1 MAAPPSRPD
10 PLVAQLPALRRL
22 AVALV
27 GAERSDDLVQEAA
40 LSALRSG
47 VARTPGALFAV
58 LRRRAIDAMRRG
70 GRVVA
75 GADGPEPVDERASD
89 PADTAGRVES
99 MGALVGALGRL
110 PAAQR
115 EALVLCYFDGA
126 TPAEAAAQ
134 LGVNAST
141 IRSRIQRGLEALRK
155 DLSRGRHDRD
165 WRALVLPL
173 AGLRP
178 ELGAPV
184 GPATAVGAASTV
196 VSLTAMWKLLTAAAC
211 AALAT
216 FALIHLNDGGE
227 ARRDASSP
235 ALGRTVDVAA
245 VDEPEDAPPTTQGR
259 EESPIEA
266 AEGAPAAP
274 RADAAEAPAPAAA
287 TTIAGAVTL
296 LDGTPIG
303 DGVQVTAARQ
313 PEGEAVS
320 AWTDREGRFLVEG
333 LAEGEYVVRAQ
344 LFGATAPS
352 APVHANAGEGAVDL
366 RVDALV
372 LDIVGSDADGETDTI
387 FTLAAFGG
395 PEGATPYRTSVHRP
409 EGPVTVATGPGYL
422 ASVQTTAGELHA
434 IVDPGLPSGRY
445 EVLLEENCGALATLD
460 VALTGEPLRVPDRV
474 SVRLRPLEASSL
486 PRHQSASVRARRGE
500 DGRVTL
506 ALNGGQGI
514 LPGRYRVEVAIM
526 ERPSELAPLVGVPDR
541 AEVELVAGEVA
552 PIQVEIRRGAGVA
565 VLVTAPPHDGEPGPM
580 DLRRGRYAVEVL
592 DDDSGEWSR
601 LTMRQ
606 SADGNGW
613 IVRKTFLPDVRLLSR
628 ALPPG
633 PTRLRLL
640 DKGEVAA
647 ETEVT
652 LVAGDYTELD
662 FNLAR

>member
-1 MAAPPSRPD
+1 
-10 PLVAQLPALRRL
+10 VAQLPALRRL

-27 GAERSDDLVQEAA
+27 GADRSEDLVQEAA

-47 VARTPGALFAV
+47 VARTPAALFAV
-58 LRRRAIDAMRRG
+58 LRRRAIDAMRRS
-70 GRVVA
+70 GRSA
-75 GADGPEPVDERASD
+75 DAFDGPEPVDERASD

-126 TPAEAAAQ
+126 TPAEAAAR

-141 IRSRIQRGLEALRK
+141 IRSRVQRGLDALRD
-155 DLSRGRHDRD
+155 DLSRGRRDRD

-173 AGLRP
+173 AVPRP
-178 ELGAPV
+178 EAGPPV
-184 GPATAVGAASTV
+184 AAATAVGAASTL

-211 AALAT
+211 AALAA
-216 FALIHLNDGGE
+216 FALIQLSDGGE
-227 ARRDASSP
+227 PRRDAPSP
-235 ALGRTVDVAA
+235 APGRTEDVAA
-245 VDEPEDAPPTTQGR
+245 VDEPEDAPATAQGR

-266 AEGAPAAP
+266 AEGGPTAPQ
-274 RADAAEAPAPAAA
+274 ADPAEAPAPAAP

-303 DGVQVTAARQ
+303 DGVQVTAAPQ
-313 PEGEAVS
+313 PGGEASS
-320 AWTDREGRFLVEG
+320 AWTDDEGRFLIEG

-352 APVHANAGEGAVDL
+352 APVHASAGEGSVDL

-372 LDIVGSDADGETDTI
+372 LDLVGPEDDGETDTI
-387 FTLAAFGG
+387 FTLAAFGD
-395 PEGATPYRTSVHRP
+395 PDGATPYRTSVHRP

-422 ASVQTTAGELHA
+422 ASVQTLNGERHA

-445 EVLLEENCGALATLD
+445 EVPLEEDNGALATLD

-474 SVRLRPLEASSL
+474 SVRLRPLEPANL
-486 PRHQSASVRARRGE
+486 PRHQSASVHARRGE
-500 DGRVTL
+500 DGRVAL
-506 ALNGGQGI
+506 AHSGGRGI

-526 ERPSELAPLVGVPDR
+526 ERPSELAPLVGLADR
-541 AEVELVAGEVA
+541 AEVVLAAGEVA
-552 PIQVEIRRGAGVA
+552 SLRIEMRRSAGVA
-565 VLVTAPPHDGEPGPM
+565 VLVTAPEGDGEPGPM
-580 DLRRGRYAVEVL
+580 NFRRGRYSVEAL
-592 DDDSGEWSR
+592 DAESGEWSR

-606 SADGNGW
+606 SADGGSW
-613 IVRKTFLPDVRLLSR
+613 IVRTTFLPGVRMLSR

-640 DKGEVAA
+640 DGSEVAA

-652 LVAGDYTELD
+652 LAEGDYTQVD